1 MRNPILSSQPAP
13 ARLTRKAP
21 VPFIALATGMLV
33 SYLPGLFPGG
43 VGVQLS
49 YLGWMVP
56 LLVCGVVVLRHT
68 RLVSFPLWLW
78 APWVLWVVAYLPFA
92 EADNALQR
100 GVML

>member
-1 MRNPILSSQPAP
+1 
-13 ARLTRKAP
+13 
-21 VPFIALATGMLV
+21 MLV

-56 LLVCGVVVLRHT
+56 LLVCGVVAFRHL

-78 APWVLWVVAYLPFA
+78 LPWVLWVVAYLPFA
-92 EADNALQR
+92 DSDNALQR
-100 GVML
+100 GVMLLTPAGRGCWLLHACGSMPR